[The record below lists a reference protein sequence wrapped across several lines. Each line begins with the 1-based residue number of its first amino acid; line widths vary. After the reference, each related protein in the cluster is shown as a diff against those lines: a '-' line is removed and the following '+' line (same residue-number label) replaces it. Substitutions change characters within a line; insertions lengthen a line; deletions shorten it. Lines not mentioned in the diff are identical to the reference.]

1 LTASGSVRNR
11 VRRILLGWPLHAA
24 LSLALIFWLVSDL
37 DWTTVKRTLLAAD
50 RLLVAAAFAV
60 LAPIPLLAAERW
72 RRASA
77 ALGIEL
83 SRRFF
88 VRATYAALF
97 AGQFL
102 PAGVGPD
109 AVRFTLLWRQRV
121 VLGGAIQSIA
131 IDRICGVG
139 ALLVL
144 VYAGLPFTMDLLPA
158 GSTLA
163 IAAASAL
170 LVVGFGTLWL
180 VDRWPLPAAR
190 RRGRLGRILSLIS
203 EGRAAIVS
211 RHTAIALA
219 FAVSLHLLAILAV
232 TVLARAFGYELRFRE
247 LVTVTA
253 AAILVSMLPI
263 SFNGWGLREGA
274 MMLGLSL
281 LAVPRDVALMI
292 SLLYGVGS
300 ALWSL
305 PGSLLWRR
313 LAIAR
318 GA

>member
-139 ALLVL
+139 ALLVWCMPDCHL
-144 VYAGLPFTMDLLPA
+144 PWTCCRRARRWRSPQPARCWSSASGRCGSSIVGRFPPRGVAGASA
-158 GSTLA
+158 GSC
-163 IAAASAL
+163 
-170 LVVGFGTLWL
+170 
-180 VDRWPLPAAR
+180 R
-190 RRGRLGRILSLIS
+190 
-203 EGRAAIVS
+203 
-211 RHTAIALA
+211 
-219 FAVSLHLLAILAV
+219 
-232 TVLARAFGYELRFRE
+232 
-247 LVTVTA
+247 
-253 AAILVSMLPI
+253 
-263 SFNGWGLREGA
+263 
-274 MMLGLSL
+274 
-281 LAVPRDVALMI
+281 
-292 SLLYGVGS
+292 
-300 ALWSL
+300 
-305 PGSLLWRR
+305 
-313 LAIAR
+313 
-318 GA
+318 